1 MDLPAPQTR
10 HQFPV
15 PLLDVNSAQD
25 VPPTRLFSLV
35 LRRKWLILGLAAM
48 FFAPAVAVV
57 RGLPEYYDATAL
69 LLVNTHEASLR
80 DLQATV
86 ASPDSDLVAV
96 ATQVGLIKSPTLAQ
110 RVVKQ
115 LDLVHSPEFE
125 RFLVNHPSLLQRAMS
140 LLPQQLQWQSP
151 PAVELTDAQKQQ
163 VTANVLMGMVSI
175 LNDGKSYIIS
185 VRARSENPKLSAAIA
200 NSYVATY
207 LEFKEER
214 KVAAIRRANAL
225 LDDQIAP
232 IAARVTKAEQ
242 AVESYRATNGLIV
255 SRPFA
260 GSPNETGGG
269 TTIADQQLAQI
280 NAQLVTAS
288 GELAEKQASLSQ
300 IEAAMRDSRMDASPE
315 VMSSALISSLR
326 AQQAELSSRVAGL
339 GQSQLDHSPSYRSA
353 VAAEREIEQRINSEI
368 AKIAAS
374 VRSQVNASRAKVQV
388 LQAALARLQGQV
400 GTQSEANVTLRQLE
414 SEAAAA
420 RTIYQDYLS
429 RFERTLNQANVQ
441 DAEADQVS
449 AAEVPLAKTGPRRS
463 LLLALA
469 FALSIGL
476 ASVLALMFERLRGG
490 VRTLEELE
498 ASSGLLG
505 LGYLPVAQRSLRRI
519 FRSGRPSM
527 YSEAVRSVASLL
539 QFGQE
544 HYRARI
550 VLVTSAIPNE
560 GKTFFAIS
568 LAAAVGAE
576 GRSALLIEC
585 DIRRPSIA
593 RTLNIKGKPSSTD
606 MPAVLHASVL
616 PGVDVVTLPRP
627 AGGRRGIVPSQV
639 QKLIDE
645 ARSHYDMIVLDTPP
659 VLPFADTP
667 MLSLKADGAIM
678 VVRWRR
684 TPAAVVHSAVK
695 VLSAYG
701 VRILGGVVTQVQPKD
716 VNGADDGQG
725 HMYRH
730 YASYFR

>member
-1 MDLPAPQTR
+1 MDLPAPQTQP
-10 HQFPV
+10 QFPA
-15 PLLDVNSAQD
+15 PLLDVGGPQY
-25 VPPTRLFSLV
+25 VPPTRLFSLL
-35 LRRKWLILGLAAM
+35 LRRKWLILIVTAV
-48 FFAPAVAVV
+48 FFTPIVV
-57 RGLPEYYDATAL
+57 FVYRLPSYYDATAL

-86 ASPDSDLVAV
+86 TSSDSDLVAV
-96 ATQVGLIKSPTLAQ
+96 ATQVGIVKSPTLAQ

-125 RFLVNHPSLLQRAMS
+125 AVLTNNPSLLQRAMS
-140 LLPQQLQWQSP
+140 LLPQRFRPQRP
-151 PAVELTDAQKQQ
+151 PPVELTDSQKLQ
-163 VTANVLMGMVSI
+163 VAADVLMGMVSI
-175 LNDGKSYIIS
+175 INDGKSYIIS
-185 VRARSENPKLSAAIA
+185 VRARSESPRLSASIA
-200 NSYVATY
+200 NTYVTTY

-214 KVAAIRRANAL
+214 KIAAIRRANAL
-225 LDDQIAP
+225 LDEQIAP

-242 AVESYRATNGLIV
+242 AVEDYRAKNGLIV

-260 GSPNETGGG
+260 GSPNESGGG

-288 GELAEKQASLSQ
+288 GELAEKQASLAQ
-300 IEAAMRDSRMDASPE
+300 IEAAMRDSRVDASPE
-315 VMSSALISSLR
+315 VMSSALISGLR
-326 AQQAELSSRVAGL
+326 AQQAELSSRVASL
-339 GQSQLDHSPSYRSA
+339 GQSQMEHSPSYRSA
-353 VAAEREIEQRINSEI
+353 VAAEREIEQRINTEI

-374 VRSQVNASRAKVQV
+374 VRSQVSASKAKIQV
-388 LQAALARLQGQV
+388 LQAALTRLQGQV
-400 GTQSEANVTLRQLE
+400 GTQSEATVTLRQLE
-414 SEAAAA
+414 TEAAAA
-420 RTIYQDYLS
+420 RTIYQDYLN
-429 RFERTLNQANVQ
+429 RFERTLNQVNVQ
-441 DAEADQVS
+441 DAEADEVS
-449 AAEVPLAKTGPRRS
+449 TAEVPLGQAGPRRP

-469 FALSIGL
+469 LAVSGAL
-476 ASVLALMFERLRGG
+476 ACVLVLMFERLRGG

-498 ASSGLLG
+498 SSAGLLG
-505 LGYLPVAQRSLRRI
+505 LGYLPVAHRNLRRM
-519 FRSGRPSM
+519 FGSGQPSM
-527 YSEAVRSVASLL
+527 YGEAVRSVASLL

-568 LAAAVGAE
+568 LAAAVGAD

-593 RTLNIKGKPSSTD
+593 RTLKIKSQPSSTD
-606 MPAVLHASVL
+606 ASAVLHTSVL

-627 AGGRRGIVPSQV
+627 AGNRRGIVPSQV

-645 ARSHYDMIVLDTPP
+645 ARAHYDMIVLDTPP

-684 TPAAVVHSAVK
+684 TPRTVVQSAVK
-695 VLSAYG
+695 VLGAYG

-716 VNGADDGQG
+716 VNGADDGQV